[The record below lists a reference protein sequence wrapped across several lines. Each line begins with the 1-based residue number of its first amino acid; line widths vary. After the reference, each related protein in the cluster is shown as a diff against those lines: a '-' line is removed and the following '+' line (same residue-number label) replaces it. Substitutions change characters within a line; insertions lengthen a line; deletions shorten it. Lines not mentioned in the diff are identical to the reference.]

1 MSEYPGF
8 LVTRDES
15 TCLVTIDRPEARNAL
30 TSAMRRDFGQLFAG
44 LDADEE
50 VAVVVLTGSDPTFTA
65 GVDLK
70 ERLAGGVPLPR
81 VRPNPGEVL
90 RSFSK
95 PVICAVN
102 GPCVT
107 GGLEIALSC
116 TFVVAS
122 ERAAFKDTHARLGLM
137 PGWGLSALLP
147 RAIGTRLAADMTV
160 TGRVV
165 DSEEALRI
173 GLVNTVVAHDE
184 LVPTV
189 LGLASAIASGDSAA
203 VRAAIALYRRGDGA
217 TLEEAL
223 RFESEAADAWRT
235 DSTRSLERMSDIT
248 GKGRPART

>member
-1 MSEYPGF
+1 VSEYPGF
-8 LVTRDES
+8 LVTQHQATRV
-15 TCLVTIDRPEARNAL
+15 VTFDRPEARNAL
-30 TSAMRRDFGQLFAG
+30 TSSMRRDFGTMFTEF
-44 LDADEE
+44 DADDD
-50 VAVVVLTGSDPTFTA
+50 VAVVIVTGSDPTFTA

-122 ERAAFKDTHARLGLM
+122 ERAEFKDTHARLGLM

-147 RAIGTRLAADMTV
+147 RAVGPRLAAEMTV

-165 DSEEALRI
+165 DAAEALRI
-173 GLVNTVVAHDE
+173 GLVNTIVAHDE
-184 LVPTV
+184 LLPSALAQASTV
-189 LGLASAIASGDSAA
+189 ASADSTA

-217 TLEEAL
+217 TLEDAL
-223 RFESEAADAWRT
+223 RYESEAADAWRT
-235 DSTRSLERMSDIT
+235 DSSRSLERMSDIT
-248 GKGRPART
+248 GKGRSAKS

>member
-1 MSEYPGF
+1 VSEYPGF
-8 LVTRDES
+8 LVTEHEATR
-15 TCLVTIDRPEARNAL
+15 LVTIDRPEARNAL
-30 TSAMRRDFGQLFAG
+30 TSAMRRDFGHMFTEFE
-44 LDADEE
+44 ADND
-50 VAVVVLTGSDPTFTA
+50 VAVVVVTGSDPTFTA

-90 RSFSK
+90 RSYSK

-122 ERAAFKDTHARLGLM
+122 ERAEFKDTHARLGLM

-147 RAIGTRLAADMTV
+147 RAVGLRLAADITV

-165 DSEEALRI
+165 DAAEALRI
-173 GLVNTVVAHDE
+173 GLVNNVVAHDE
-184 LVPTV
+184 LVPTALAQASV
-189 LGLASAIASGDSAA
+189 IASADSAA

-217 TLEEAL
+217 TLEDAL
-223 RFESEAADAWRT
+223 TYESEAADAWRT
-235 DSTRSLERMSDIT
+235 DSSRSLERMSDIT
-248 GKGRPART
+248 GKGRGAKS

>member
-8 LVTRDES
+8 LVTAKPVDL
-15 TCLVTIDRPEARNAL
+15 LVTIDRPEEERPYFRHAARLRAHCRP
-30 TSAMRRDFGQLFAG
+30 RRGRG
-44 LDADEE
+44 SGCRR
-50 VAVVVLTGSDPTFTA
+50 LTGSDPTFTA

-102 GPCVT
+102 RPCVT

-147 RAIGTRLAADMTV
+147 RAIGMRLAADMTV

-165 DSEEALRI
+165 DAAGPQV
-173 GLVNTVVAHDE
+173 GLVNTVVAHD
-184 LVPTV
+184 
-189 LGLASAIASGDSAA
+189 
-203 VRAAIALYRRGDGA
+203 
-217 TLEEAL
+217 
-223 RFESEAADAWRT
+223 
-235 DSTRSLERMSDIT
+235 
-248 GKGRPART
+248 

>member
-1 MSEYPGF
+1 MNEYPGF
-8 LVTRDES
+8 LVARHEA
-15 TCLVTIDRPEARNAL
+15 TCLVTLDRPEARNAL
-30 TSAMRRDFGQLFAG
+30 TAQMRRDFGRLFTD
-44 LDADEE
+44 LEADDDLA
-50 VAVVVLTGSDPTFTA
+50 AVILTGSDPTFTA

-90 RSFSK
+90 RGFSK
-95 PVICAVN
+95 PIICAVN

-122 ERAAFKDTHARLGLM
+122 ERASFKDTHARLGLM

-147 RAIGTRLAADMTV
+147 RAVGPRLAADMTV
-160 TGRVV
+160 TGRAV
-165 DSEEALRI
+165 DAAEALRI
-173 GLVNTVVAHDE
+173 GLVNTVVAHEE
-184 LVPTV
+184 LLPTV
-189 LGLASAIASGDSAA
+189 LGLAAAIAEGERAA

-223 RFESEAADAWRT
+223 SYEMEAADAWRT
-235 DSTRSLERMSDIT
+235 DSTRSLDRMSEIT
-248 GKGRPART
+248 GKGGPAKT

>member
-1 MSEYPGF
+1 MSNFPGF
-8 LVTRDES
+8 LVAGHDATR
-15 TCLVTIDRPEARNAL
+15 LVTMDRPEARNAL
-30 TSAMRRDFGQLFAG
+30 TSAMRRDFGQLFAE
-44 LDADEE
+44 LEADGD

-90 RSFSK
+90 RNFSK
-95 PVICAVN
+95 PVVCAVN

-116 TFVVAS
+116 TFAVAS
-122 ERAAFKDTHARLGLM
+122 ERAEFKDTHARLGLM

-147 RAIGTRLAADMTV
+147 RAVGPRLAADITV

-165 DSEEALRI
+165 DAAEALRI
-173 GLVNTVVAHDE
+173 GLVNTVVSHEE
-184 LVPTV
+184 LIATA
-189 LGLASAIASGDSAA
+189 LGLASAIASADSAA

-248 GKGRPART
+248 GKGRAAKS

>member
-1 MSEYPGF
+1 VNDYPGF
-8 LVTRDES
+8 LITRHEA
-15 TCLVTIDRPEARNAL
+15 TCLVTIDRSEARNAL
-30 TSAMRRDFGQLFAG
+30 TSAMRRDFGRMFSDF
-44 LDADEE
+44 DADDD

-102 GPCVT
+102 GSCVT

-147 RAIGTRLAADMTV
+147 RAVGPRIAADMTV

-165 DSEEALRI
+165 DAAEALRI
-173 GLVNTVVAHDE
+173 GLVNTVVVHEE
-184 LVPTV
+184 LVPTAV
-189 LGLASAIASGDSAA
+189 ALASSIASADSGA

-217 TLEEAL
+217 TLENAL
-223 RFESEAADAWRT
+223 TYESEAADAWRT
-235 DSTRSLERMSDIT
+235 DSARSLERMGDII
-248 GKGRPART
+248 GKGRPSET

>member
-1 MSEYPGF
+1 MSDYPGF
-8 LVTRDES
+8 LITRHEA

-30 TSAMRRDFGQLFAG
+30 TSAMRRDFGQLFADLEG
-44 LDADEE
+44 DDD

-81 VRPNPGEVL
+81 VKPNTGEVL

-107 GGLEIALSC
+107 GGLEMALSC
-116 TFVVAS
+116 TFVLAS
-122 ERAAFKDTHARLGLM
+122 DRSAFKDTHARLGLM

-147 RAIGTRLAADMTV
+147 RAVGLRLAADMTI
-160 TGRVV
+160 TGRVI
-165 DSEEALRI
+165 DPDEALRI
-173 GLVNTVVAHDE
+173 GLVNAVVAHQE
-184 LVPTV
+184 LVSTA
-189 LGLASAIASGDSAA
+189 LEQASAIASADSAA

-235 DSTRSLERMSDIT
+235 DSSRSLERMVAIT
-248 GKGRPART
+248 GKQKKSRS

>member
-8 LVTRDES
+8 LVARHEAV
-15 TCLVTIDRPEARNAL
+15 CLVTIDRPEARNAL
-30 TSAMRRDFGQLFAG
+30 TSAMRRDFGLLFAD
-44 LDADEE
+44 LDADDD

-81 VRPNPGEVL
+81 VKPNPGEVL

-122 ERAAFKDTHARLGLM
+122 ERSSFRDTHARLGLM

-147 RAIGTRLAADMTV
+147 RAVGARLAADMTV

-173 GLVNTVVAHDE
+173 GLVNTVVAHED
-184 LVPTV
+184 LVPTAV
-189 LGLASAIASGDSAA
+189 DRAAAIASADRAA

-223 RFESEAADAWRT
+223 NYEAEAADAWRT
-235 DSTRSLERMSDIT
+235 DSTRSLERMGAIT
-248 GKGRPART
+248 GKQEKPA

>member
-1 MSEYPGF
+1 
-8 LVTRDES
+8 VARHDS

-30 TSAMRRDFGQLFAG
+30 TSAMRRDFGLLFAE
-44 LDADEE
+44 LDGDDG
-50 VAVVVLTGSDPTFTA
+50 VAAVVLTGTDPTFTA

-70 ERLAGGVPLPR
+70 ERLAGGAPLPR

-90 RSFSK
+90 RDFSK

-122 ERAAFKDTHARLGLM
+122 ERAAFKDTHARLGIM

-147 RAIGTRLAADMTV
+147 RAVGSRLAADMTV
-160 TGRVV
+160 TGRTV
-165 DSEEALRI
+165 DSGEALRI
-173 GLVNTVVAHDE
+173 GLVNTVVAHEE
-184 LVPTV
+184 LLPTA
-189 LGLASAIASGDSAA
+189 LERASAIASSDAAA

-217 TLEEAL
+217 TLNEAL
-223 RFESEAADAWRT
+223 RYEAEVADAWRT
-235 DSTRSLERMSDIT
+235 DPAISLERLSGLT
-248 GKGRPART
+248 GKGRPENP

>member
-1 MSEYPGF
+1 MSDYPGF
-8 LVTRDES
+8 LVTRHEA
-15 TCLVTIDRPEARNAL
+15 TCQVTIDRPEARNAL
-30 TSAMRRDFGQLFAG
+30 TSAMRRDFGLLFAD
-44 LDADEE
+44 LDADDE
-50 VAVVVLTGSDPTFTA
+50 VTAVVLTGSDPSFTA

-70 ERLAGGVPLPR
+70 ERLAGGAPLPR

-147 RAIGTRLAADMTV
+147 RAVGSRLAADMTV
-160 TGRVV
+160 TGRVI
-165 DSEEALRI
+165 DSAEALRI
-173 GLVNTVVAHDE
+173 GLVNTLVAHEE
-184 LVPTV
+184 LVPTA
-189 LGLASAIASGDSAA
+189 LDRASAIASADSAA
-203 VRAAIALYRRGDGA
+203 VRAALALYRRGDGA

-223 RFESEAADAWRT
+223 SYESEAADSWRT
-235 DSTRSLERMSDIT
+235 DSARSLERMSDIT
-248 GKGRPART
+248 GKGRTDKA